1 MALYAQST
9 ELNNGEFDTETTEEN
24 PKMLAFFDTLVQ
36 RDFSD
41 SDSESTLSETESDDI
56 DSVIAKKRNR
66 IKARQSSQDSDYV
79 QNTIQNA
86 REVLMTTTEESETE
100 EDLNSSSPLSKID
113 SDTEQAIFASRNPS
127 MHGFVFFGFFLLFV
141 YKGRSTLVPIVPK
154 ITARWRQM
162 EFCIFCAKSRQKKGV
177 L

>member
-1 MALYAQST
+1 MHRRISRSENRLALYAQST

-113 SDTEQAIFASRNPS
+113 SDTEQAILDLEHSSSDNES
-127 MHGFVFFGFFLLFV
+127 TDDEEQVIDNVF
-141 YKGRSTLVPIVPK
+141 K
-154 ITARWRQM
+154 
-162 EFCIFCAKSRQKKGV
+162 KSKNGKVRCYRKSNK
-177 L
+177 

>member
-100 EDLNSSSPLSKID
+100 EDLNSSSTLSKID
-113 SDTEQAIFASRNPS
+113 SDTEQAILDLEHPS
-127 MHGFVFFGFFLLFV
+127 SDNESTDDEEQVIDNVF
-141 YKGRSTLVPIVPK
+141 K
-154 ITARWRQM
+154 
-162 EFCIFCAKSRQKKGV
+162 KSKNGKVRCYRKSNK
-177 L
+177 

>member
-86 REVLMTTTEESETE
+86 REVLMTTTEENSETE

-113 SDTEQAIFASRNPS
+113 SDTEQAILDLEHPS
-127 MHGFVFFGFFLLFV
+127 SDNESTDDEEQVIDNVF
-141 YKGRSTLVPIVPK
+141 K
-154 ITARWRQM
+154 
-162 EFCIFCAKSRQKKGV
+162 KSKNGKVRCYRKSNK
-177 L
+177 